1 MNMAGEND
9 EGKGAAGTEGTAQQQ
24 EQQAQAQAPAA
35 GAEGAAAGAEGV
47 AASDGAGKAPAAAPA
62 TSDNVDWRERR
73 IATLTARLRE
83 AQEALAAKPAA
94 SATDGAA
101 AAKPAAPALSEAEL
115 QARVEARAAELAASK
130 AFNDA
135 CNAVATKGR
144 EAYGETEFN
153 GRVAEL
159 VKLRD
164 VNDPASVA
172 NYNSFLAAAI
182 ETGQAEKLIDMLG
195 RDLNEAARVLA
206 LPPVRMGI
214 ELARLAE
221 RDPEEVSKAPKPIK
235 PIGAKGSA
243 HTEIDPTDP
252 TRAGQLSTAEWM
264 RRREAQIAKRQGR
277 QQ

>member
-1 MNMAGEND
+1 MADDTETPTPAPEPTPEPSPEPAPEPKDAASGEAKAD
-9 EGKGAAGTEGTAQQQ
+9 PKPAP
-24 EQQAQAQAPAA
+24 APAA
-35 GAEGAAAGAEGV
+35 
-47 AASDGAGKAPAAAPA
+47 
-62 TSDNVDWRERR
+62 DNVDWRERR

-83 AQEALAAKPAA
+83 AQEALAASAKPGA
-94 SATDGAA
+94 SAPTDPAAA
-101 AAKPAAPALSEAEL
+101 AAKPALSEAEL
-115 QARVEARAAELAASK
+115 QARVEERAQALAASK

-135 CNAVATKGR
+135 CNAVATQGR
-144 EAYGETEFN
+144 EAYGEAEFN

-164 VNDPASVA
+164 VNDPTSVA

-182 ETGQAEKLIDMLG
+182 ETGQAPKLIDMLG

-221 RDPEEVSKAPKPIK
+221 RDPEEISKAPKPIK
-235 PIGAKGSA
+235 PVGARSAA

-252 TRAGQLSTAEWM
+252 SRAGQLSTAEWM